1 MADSWT
7 FAVARGDL
15 GRTTVVNGPTPEI
28 RSGEALLRVDRV
40 GLSANNVTYAVLGEA
55 MEYWKFFP
63 AGPHGLGPEYGLPPL
78 WGFAEVA
85 ESAAT
90 GVEVGTRVFGYLPP
104 AGHLVVRP
112 EQIDSSGFRDGSA
125 HRAAL
130 PSPYNVYRR
139 TADDDAYRDDQ
150 EDLLVLFRPLF
161 FTSFM
166 LADQV
171 VDNDCYGARQV
182 VISSA
187 SSKTAYAAAFELHGR
202 GPRLIGLTSPG
213 NTAFTRSLGCY
224 DEVRSY
230 DEISSLEE
238 VPTAYLDLSGAP
250 TTRTALRKLL
260 GDLLVRDIAVG
271 LTNQIPNAD
280 AAGEVFFAPVQMRKR
295 RQDWGRDALERR
307 FAQAWLRFADA
318 AGTWL
323 EVRAGDTPED
333 LRRFWL
339 DVYHG
344 HTPPRVGHVI
354 RFHNVRG
361 EHLRS

>member
-7 FAVARGDL
+7 FAVAREDL
-15 GRTTVVNGPTPEI
+15 GRTAVVSGAIPSI

-40 GLSANNVTYAVLGEA
+40 GLTSNNVTYAVLGES
-55 MEYWKFFP
+55 MRYWQFFP
-63 AGPHGLGPEYGLPPL
+63 AEPRGLGPEWGLPPL
-78 WGFAEVA
+78 WGFAEVV
-85 ESAAT
+85 ESTVA
-90 GVEVGTRVFGYLPP
+90 GVEVGTRVYGYLPP

-112 EQIDSSGFRDGSA
+112 ERAGSSGFRDGSA

-130 PSPYNVYRR
+130 PSPYNAYRS
-139 TADDDAYRDDQ
+139 TADDAAYREDQ
-150 EDLLVLFRPLF
+150 EDLLVLYRPLF

-171 VDNDCYGARQV
+171 ADNDFYGARQMV
-182 VISSA
+182 VSSA

-213 NTAFTRSLGCY
+213 NVAFTRSLGCY
-224 DEVRSY
+224 DEVLSY
-230 DEISSLEE
+230 DETAGLPA

-250 TTRTALRKLL
+250 ATRGALREIL

-295 RQDWGRDALERR
+295 RQDWGRDGLD
-307 FAQAWLRFADA
+307 QRFADA
-318 AGTWL
+318 WRRFADVVGAWL
-323 EVRAGDTPED
+323 EVRAGDGRDD
-333 LRRFWL
+333 LQSFWL

-344 HTPPRVGHVI
+344 RTPPRAGHII
-354 RFHNVRG
+354 RF
-361 EHLRS
+361 